1 MIGIWKGVIFISL
14 RLLRFAYKSY
24 MFRIGEIS
32 KVPSSLEAR
41 TERIKERRTKC
52 AGDFIEKHS
61 ADIEYPFS
69 TLVYFAHVDGS
80 IFIHAR
86 VRNIFCRLFSAI
98 PSLGY
103 STKWKALVYREFF
116 NENRRASE
124 RRSRDTRIMRKIAMT
139 PEMGLAEVTG
149 VSPRE
154 IISGDRDF

>member
-1 MIGIWKGVIFISL
+1 
-14 RLLRFAYKSY
+14 

-103 STKWKALVYREFF
+103 STK
-116 NENRRASE
+116 
-124 RRSRDTRIMRKIAMT
+124 
-139 PEMGLAEVTG
+139 
-149 VSPRE
+149 
-154 IISGDRDF
+154 